1 MSARAELEQATRR
14 LEELSHRIAQAVDRP
29 ASEIEELAR
38 QASDLSAAVVE
49 IIPRAI
55 AEAEAD
61 ARGDV
66 PRIGDPAPGAPADA
80 DDDPQVDAPGAFVP
94 DGLSEDEPA

>member
-1 MSARAELEQATRR
+1 MSARSELEQATRR
-14 LEELSHRIAQAVDRP
+14 LEELSQRIADAVDRP
-29 ASEIEELAR
+29 ATEIEELAR

-66 PRIGDPAPGAPADA
+66 PRIGDPAPGAPAD
-80 DDDPQVDAPGAFVP
+80 DDGPQSDAPGAFVP

>member
-1 MSARAELEQATRR
+1 MSARTELEQATRR
-14 LEELSHRIAQAVDRP
+14 LDELSQRIAQAVDRP
-29 ASEIEELAR
+29 ATEIEELAR

-55 AEAEAD
+55 AEAESD

-66 PRIGDPAPGAPADA
+66 PRIGDPAPGAPADGG
-80 DDDPQVDAPGAFVP
+80 DGPQSDPSGAFVP

>member
-1 MSARAELEQATRR
+1 MSAREELARATQR
-14 LEELSHRIAQAVDRP
+14 LEELSQRIAQAVGRP

-38 QASDLSAAVVE
+38 QASDLSATVVE

-55 AEAEAD
+55 AEAEEE

-66 PRIGDPAPGAPADA
+66 PRIGDPA
-80 DDDPQVDAPGAFVP
+80 
-94 DGLSEDEPA
+94 

>member
-14 LEELSHRIAQAVDRP
+14 LEELSQRIAQAVDRP
-29 ASEIEELAR
+29 ANEIEELAR

-66 PRIGDPAPGAPADA
+66 PRIGDPAPGAPAGEGNG
-80 DDDPQVDAPGAFVP
+80 PQADAPGAFVP

>member
-1 MSARAELEQATRR
+1 VSAREELEHATRR
-14 LEELSHRIAQAVDRP
+14 LEALAQRIAEAVDLP
-29 ASEIEELAR
+29 AAELEELAR
-38 QASDLSAAVVE
+38 QAADLSAAVVE

-55 AEAEAD
+55 AEAEAE

-66 PRIGDPAPGAPADA
+66 TPVGDPAAEAL
-80 DDDPQVDAPGAFVP
+80 VP

>member
-1 MSARAELEQATRR
+1 MSAREELARATQR
-14 LEELSHRIAQAVDRP
+14 LEELSQRIAQAAGRP

-61 ARGDV
+61 ARADV
-66 PRIGDPAPGAPADA
+66 PRIGDPAEDPA
-80 DDDPQVDAPGAFVP
+80 
-94 DGLSEDEPA
+94 

>member
-1 MSARAELEQATRR
+1 MSAREELERATRR

-29 ASEIEELAR
+29 AAEIEELAR

-55 AEAEAD
+55 AEAEAE

-66 PRIGDPAPGAPADA
+66 PRIGDPATEVAAA
-80 DDDPQVDAPGAFVP
+80 EAFVP

>member
-1 MSARAELEQATRR
+1 MSAREELKRATRR
-14 LEELSHRIAQAVDRP
+14 LEELAQRIADAVGRP
-29 ASEIEELAR
+29 ANEIEELAR

-55 AEAEAD
+55 AEAEEE

-66 PRIGDPAPGAPADA
+66 PRIGDPADPGTASVEAA
-80 DDDPQVDAPGAFVP
+80 VAA
-94 DGLSEDEPA
+94 DGLSEDQPA

>member
-14 LEELSHRIAQAVDRP
+14 LEELSQRIAQAVNRP
-29 ASEIEELAR
+29 AAEIEELAR

-55 AEAEAD
+55 AEAEAE

-66 PRIGDPAPGAPADA
+66 PRIGDPAPAT
-80 DDDPQVDAPGAFVP
+80 DPRGAFVP

>member
-1 MSARAELEQATRR
+1 MSAREELELATRR
-14 LEELSHRIAQAVDRP
+14 LEELSQRIAQAVNRP
-29 ASEIEELAR
+29 AAEIEELAR

-55 AEAEAD
+55 AEAEAE

-66 PRIGDPAPGAPADA
+66 PRIGDPAPEEP
-80 DDDPQVDAPGAFVP
+80 AFVP